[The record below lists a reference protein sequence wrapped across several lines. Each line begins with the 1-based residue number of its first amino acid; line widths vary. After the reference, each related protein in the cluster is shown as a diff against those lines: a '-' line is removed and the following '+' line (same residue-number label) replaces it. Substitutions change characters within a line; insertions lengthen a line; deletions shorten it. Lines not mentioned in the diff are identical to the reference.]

1 MQTEKEKNISDTQQQ
16 VEDRKNNTAESKG
29 RKTVAVYCRLGSAE
43 QLRKEIQIDEIIEE
57 RRKSNI
63 RLELS

>member
-16 VEDRKNNTAESKG
+16 VEDSKNNTAEPKG

-43 QLRKEIQIDEIIEE
+43 QLCKEIQIDEIIEE
-57 RRKSNI
+57 RYKSHI
-63 RLELS
+63 QLDLS

>member
-1 MQTEKEKNISDTQQQ
+1 MKTEKEKNISNTQQQ
-16 VEDRKNNTAESKG
+16 AENNKNNTAESKG

-57 RRKSNI
+57 RYKSHI
-63 RLELS
+63 RLDLS

>member
-1 MQTEKEKNISDTQQQ
+1 MQTEKEKNISNTQQQ
-16 VEDRKNNTAESKG
+16 AEDSKNITAESKV

-57 RRKSNI
+57 RNKKSLQI
-63 RLELS
+63 ELS

>member
-16 VEDRKNNTAESKG
+16 AEDSKNNTAEPKG
-29 RKTVAVYCRLGSAE
+29 RKTVAVYCRLGSIE

-57 RRKSNI
+57 RRKRHI
-63 RLELS
+63 RLDLS